1 MSFDFRYD
9 NKVFSAL
16 NKFVDCI
23 VASVLWIAGCLPVI
37 TVGTSTTALY
47 YTVYKAIRC
56 DRGYVGKN
64 FWSAY
69 RSNFKQ
75 TAKIWFMMLVILA
88 MIVFD
93 LHLFR
98 PQPDQP
104 VWVGVCYYFIVGIAF
119 LFVIWNIFIFTY
131 SARFENNI
139 RDVLKNAALLAVSHL
154 PWSLGMLLLLLGI
167 LVIVYVIPP
176 LLFVAPAA
184 LFFVY
189 SYILEMIYQK
199 IMPEEEEV

>member
-23 VASVLWIAGCLPVI
+23 VASVLWIAGCLPII

-98 PQPDQP
+98 PQPAQP

-199 IMPEEEEV
+199 IIPEEGEV